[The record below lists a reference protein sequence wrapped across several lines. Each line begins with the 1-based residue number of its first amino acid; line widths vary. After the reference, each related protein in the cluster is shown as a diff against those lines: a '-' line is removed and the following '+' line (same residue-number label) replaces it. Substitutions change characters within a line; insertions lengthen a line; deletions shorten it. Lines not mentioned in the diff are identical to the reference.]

1 VSDISLKFHGVEMGR
16 LQSNFTTGDAT
27 QAYDSLVRA
36 VPHKSLK
43 ASSNSISYDDF
54 KTKCT
59 IFGWDTT
66 FGYGA
71 TQDIQE
77 NVDITIDISF
87 RAATTVVM
95 TAVVLTETNKLLTLP
110 NIRSQARVV

>member
-1 VSDISLKFHGVEMGR
+1 MGR

-36 VPHKSLK
+36 VPHKSLE
-43 ASSNSISYDDF
+43 ASSNGISYEDF
-54 KTKCT
+54 KTKYP

-87 RAATTVVM
+87 RNATNAVM
-95 TAVVLTETNKLLTLP
+95 TAVVLTETNRLLTLP
-110 NIRSQARVV
+110 NNRSLARIV